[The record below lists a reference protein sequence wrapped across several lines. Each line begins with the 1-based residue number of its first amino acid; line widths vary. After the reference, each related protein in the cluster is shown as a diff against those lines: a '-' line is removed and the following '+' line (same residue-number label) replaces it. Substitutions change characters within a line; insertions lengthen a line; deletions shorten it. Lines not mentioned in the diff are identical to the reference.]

1 MDTRGEDYSGCLH
14 GGTKG
19 RPKNWLRGQQKGN
32 GEMSEKRIES
42 TLLNEYKTQNGHS
55 LASLMESGPLLLV
68 FLRHF
73 G

>member
-1 MDTRGEDYSGCLH
+1 
-14 GGTKG
+14 
-19 RPKNWLRGQQKGN
+19 
-32 GEMSEKRIES
+32 MSEKRID
-42 TLLNEYKTQNGHS
+42 TALLNEYNTQNGQS

>member
-1 MDTRGEDYSGCLH
+1 
-14 GGTKG
+14 
-19 RPKNWLRGQQKGN
+19 
-32 GEMSEKRIES
+32 MSEKRIES
-42 TLLNEYKTQNGHS
+42 TLLNEYKTQNAQS

>member
-1 MDTRGEDYSGCLH
+1 VT
-14 GGTKG
+14 
-19 RPKNWLRGQQKGN
+19 
-32 GEMSEKRIES
+32 MSEKRIE
-42 TLLNEYKTQNGHS
+42 TALLHEYKTQNGQS